1 MMHGQKTIKLCI
13 VINCIVLPS
22 NFIFFLISL
31 IMDGKLLHEL
41 GSSSD
46 RSSDADFLAASMMH
60 LQDVLGWYRNEI
72 QMLSEF
78 YADTEVTVGPA
89 GTRYVLRGP
98 LRLLHCL
105 CC

>member
-1 MMHGQKTIKLCI
+1 
-13 VINCIVLPS
+13 
-22 NFIFFLISL
+22 
-31 IMDGKLLHEL
+31 MDGKLLYYL

-46 RSSDADFLAASMMH
+46 RSSDADFLAATVME
-60 LQDVLGWYRNEI
+60 LWDVLAGGNEI

-78 YADTEVTVGPA
+78 YADKEVAVGPA
-89 GTRYVLRGP
+89 GTDKRNMMRSGASVVDLCP

>member
-1 MMHGQKTIKLCI
+1 M
-13 VINCIVLPS
+13 
-22 NFIFFLISL
+22 FFLISL
-31 IMDGKLLHEL
+31 IMDGKLLYEL

-46 RSSDADFLAASMMH
+46 RSSDADFLVASMMH
-60 LQDVLGWYRNEI
+60 IMDVLGWYRNEI

-78 YADTEVTVGPA
+78 YADTEVAVGPA
-89 GTRYVLRGP
+89 GTRDVLWAL